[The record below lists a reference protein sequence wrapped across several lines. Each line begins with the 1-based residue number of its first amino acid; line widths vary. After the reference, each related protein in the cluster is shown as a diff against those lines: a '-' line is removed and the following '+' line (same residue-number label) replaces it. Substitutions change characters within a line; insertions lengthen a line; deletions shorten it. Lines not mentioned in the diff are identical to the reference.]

1 MAAQCNSGQL
11 RTPMKRVYVNGR
23 FLTQR
28 VTGVQ
33 RYALETLRAMDT
45 LLSSG
50 AGPRDLDLELLAPRG
65 TTFPRL
71 DAIRTR
77 SVGRLRGHAW
87 EQLSLPAAVGSDW
100 LLSFG
105 PTGPL
110 LKRDQIVTIHDAGVC
125 AVPDSYSWR
134 FRTFQ
139 RLLLPLLVR
148 RNRYLMTVSEFSKGE
163 LIRWFGARPESTR
176 VSGEGW
182 QHLHAEAADASVLA
196 QHGLEAGRYVLAVS
210 SVTPHKNF
218 QVVAQAL
225 RLLQRRDVQ
234 VAVVGSMNA
243 DIFGDFDSSRLA
255 GLKFLGRVNDAQ
267 LRALYEGAA
276 VFVHPSLY
284 EGFGIPPL
292 EAMALG
298 CTVIA
303 SDAAAL
309 PEVCGEA
316 ALYFSPHDASGLAAS
331 IERALSEPGL
341 RAALREKARS
351 QLAKHSWTAAAAN
364 HLGLLQEA
372 HGLVAG
378 QAGVDGDL
386 RGHHQSG

>member
-1 MAAQCNSGQL
+1 MN
-11 RTPMKRVYVNGR
+11 KVYVNGR

-28 VTGVQ
+28 LTGVQ
-33 RYALETLRAMDT
+33 RYALETLRAMDQ
-45 LLSSG
+45 LLGSA
-50 AGPRDLDLELLAPRG
+50 AGTGDLDLELLAPPG
-65 TTFPRL
+65 TVFPRL
-71 DAIRTR
+71 EAIRART
-77 SVGRLRGHAW
+77 VGRLRGHAW
-87 EQLSLPAAVGSDW
+87 EQISLAAAVGGGW

-125 AVPDSYSWR
+125 AVPDAYGWK

-139 RLLLPLLVR
+139 RLLLPILVR

-163 LIRWFGARPESTR
+163 LVRWFGARPESTR

-182 QHLHAEAADASVLA
+182 QHLHAEAADRSVLA
-196 QHGLEAGRYVLAVS
+196 LHGLEAGRYVLAVS

-225 RLLQRRDVQ
+225 RLLRRRDVQ
-234 VAVVGSMNA
+234 VAVVGTTNSP
-243 DIFGDFDSSRLA
+243 IFGDFDASRLR

-298 CTVIA
+298 CTVIV

-316 ALYFSPHDASGLAAS
+316 AIYFSPHDASGLAAA

-341 RAALREKARS
+341 RDALREKARA
-351 QLAKHSWTAAAAN
+351 QLAKHSWTAAAEH
-364 HLGLLQEA
+364 HLRLLREA
-372 HGLVAG
+372 HGLVPGQVGAAG
-378 QAGVDGDL
+378 QL
-386 RGHHQSG
+386 RGHHHSG

>member
-1 MAAQCNSGQL
+1 MLPASQALQRPDVAARSELRQL
-11 RTPMKRVYVNGR
+11 PTAMKKVYVNGR

-33 RYALETLRAMDT
+33 RYALETLRAMDA
-45 LLSSG
+45 LLSNGSG
-50 AGPRDLDLELLAPRG
+50 PGDLDVELLAPPG
-65 TTFPRL
+65 TVFPRL
-71 DAIRTR
+71 ATIRSR

-87 EQLSLPAAVGSDW
+87 EQLSLPATVGSDW

-125 AVPDSYSWR
+125 AVPEAYSWK

-182 QHLHAEAADASVLA
+182 QHLHAEAADTSVLA

-218 QVVAQAL
+218 QVVARAL
-225 RLLQRRDVQ
+225 HLLKRRDVQ
-234 VAVVGSMNA
+234 IAVVGSMNR
-243 DIFGDFDSSRLA
+243 DIFGDFDDSRLQ
-255 GLKFLGRVNDAQ
+255 GLTFLGRVNDAQ

-298 CTVIA
+298 CTVIV

-331 IERALSEPGL
+331 IELALSQPAL
-341 RAALREKARS
+341 RDALREKARI
-351 QLAKHSWTAAAAN
+351 QLAKHSWMAAAAN
-364 HLGLLQEA
+364 HLRLLQEA
-372 HGLVAG
+372 QG
-378 QAGVDGDL
+378 
-386 RGHHQSG
+386 